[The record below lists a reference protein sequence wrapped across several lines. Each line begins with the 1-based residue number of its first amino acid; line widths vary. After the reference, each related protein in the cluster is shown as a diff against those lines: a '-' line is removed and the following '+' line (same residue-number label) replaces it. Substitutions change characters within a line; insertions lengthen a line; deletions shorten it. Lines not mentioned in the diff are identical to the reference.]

1 MDKQTSADDVAREL
15 KEIGAEISQ
24 KYYGQMRYWA
34 AGNSL
39 PWECTAI
46 SDFAIARGETKCL
59 ETIELTS

>member
-39 PWECTAI
+39 PWE
-46 SDFAIARGETKCL
+46 
-59 ETIELTS
+59 

>member
-1 MDKQTSADDVAREL
+1 LGSDFETNHQEPIAMDKQTSADDVAREL

-39 PWECTAI
+39 PWE
-46 SDFAIARGETKCL
+46 
-59 ETIELTS
+59 